1 LVYLLNL
8 LLICCNFVLTIGK
21 IIKLLIINRQTRNHK
36 QITLLTMKK
45 FRSYFI
51 LILAAVVMSSCSGL
65 NKMKKNSNL
74 IKYEVTPKVLE
85 AHAGMVSV
93 TIKGTFP
100 AKYFD
105 KKTILTATPVLTYT
119 GGETA
124 FEKVQVVQGES
135 VQANNKVI
143 SATSGGEFTYTDKV
157 PYKDAMKISEL
168 VLRVKAVRGTTTLDF
183 DPVKL
188 ADGVIATST
197 LVEEQAMT
205 IVSKDNYVQ
214 VTPETKLAAIYY
226 LINKSDI
233 RTSEMKSPEVAMLRD
248 FIKAASADPNR
259 QFKSLEVSSYASP
272 DGSMKI
278 NEPLSKKRGEAADKM
293 LKKEFAKIEAAKANG
308 FFNQTTTAEDW
319 DGFKAEVE
327 KSSIQDKELILRV
340 LSMYSDPD
348 VREKEIKNMA
358 TAFEVLKTDVL
369 PKLRR
374 SKMSLNVDMVG
385 RTDEQILAQMQADP
399 KALSLEEMLRAGS
412 LTKDLNEQLKFY
424 QATAENYPKCIRA
437 ANNIGCTYM
446 ALGKTDEAITA
457 FENAKAIENNDVIK
471 NNLGFASLMKGD
483 LVKAEEYFNS
493 MTAATTESKWG
504 LGVISITKGEY
515 DKAVNYF
522 GTEPCFNLALALV
535 LKGDINKAKVT
546 LDSMKELCKCG
557 KPSYLKAIVGARL
570 DDRDYMLTNLREA
583 IGFKADWK
591 AYAKTDL
598 EFAKYFND
606 DTFKSV
612 VQ

>member
-1 LVYLLNL
+1 
-8 LLICCNFVLTIGK
+8 
-21 IIKLLIINRQTRNHK
+21 
-36 QITLLTMKK
+36 MKK

-51 LILAAVVMSSCSGL
+51 LILAAALLSSCSGL

-74 IKYEVTPKVLE
+74 VKYEVTPKILE
-85 AHAGMVSV
+85 THAGMVTV

-100 AKYFD
+100 EKYFD
-105 KKTILTATPVLTYT
+105 KKTTVTATPVLTYA
-119 GGETA
+119 GGETV
-124 FEKVQVVQGES
+124 FDKVQVLQGES

-143 SATSGGEFTYTDKV
+143 TKTGGDFTYTSTI
-157 PYKDAMKISEL
+157 PYKDVMKMSQL
-168 VLRVKAVRGTTTLDF
+168 MLRVKAVRGKKNLDF

-197 LVEEQAMT
+197 LVEKEGKT
-205 IVSKDNYVQ
+205 ISLKDNYVR
-214 VTPETKLAAIYY
+214 VTPETQVADINY
-226 LINKSDI
+226 LINQADI
-233 RTSEMKSPEVAMLRD
+233 RSTELKAEDIALLKEY
-248 FIKAASADPNR
+248 IKTASVDPNR
-259 QFKSLEVSSYASP
+259 QLKNTVVSSYASP
-272 DGSMKI
+272 DGTMKI
-278 NEPLSKKRGEAADKM
+278 NEPLSQKRGVAADKFI
-293 LKKEFAKIEAAKANG
+293 KKEFDKIEVAKAAG
-308 FFNQTTTAEDW
+308 FFDEKTTPEDW
-319 DGFKAEVE
+319 DGFKTEVE

-374 SKMSLNVDMVG
+374 SKMMVNTDKIG
-385 RTDEQILAQMQADP
+385 RDDNQILAQMKSDP

-424 QATAENYPKCIRA
+424 QITSENFPKCIRA

-446 ALGKTDEAITA
+446 ALGKTNEAIAA
-457 FENAKAIENNDVIK
+457 FEKARAIQNNDVIK
-471 NNLGFASLMKGD
+471 NNLGFGSLVKGD

-493 MTAATTESKWG
+493 MTAATPESKWG
-504 LGVISITKGEY
+504 LGVIAITKGEY

-522 GTEPCFNLALALV
+522 GTEPCFNLALAQL
-535 LKGDINKAKVT
+535 LKGDVNKAKAT
-546 LDSMKELCKCG
+546 LDSMKDLCKCG

-570 DDRDYMLTNLREA
+570 DDKNYMLAGLREA
-583 IGFKADWK
+583 IGFKPEWK

-598 EFAKYFND
+598 EFFKYFND
-606 DTFKSV
+606 DTFKST